1 MNILPALLVTF
12 AAASPDVQVQQ
23 FETAAGLDVVVV
35 PVPGATRV
43 ALRVV
48 VRTGAAQDPWKRDGL
63 AHVLEHLIFHG
74 TYDFSGSDL
83 EDLIGV
89 EGATYN
95 AFTSPDDTQYQL
107 EAPKAAWPELAG
119 RYLDAVTNPALT
131 LSTLDR
137 ELGVVDVEAQLF
149 SARGLPWLAD
159 LVLFPGN
166 RGGPVVIGS
175 TSTRWQLT
183 FRDLTEFYAQH
194 YVPNNATFLVVG
206 DVSKAHVEQLLA
218 EHVHWP
224 PQPDVEAPR
233 LAAMDLNVPVSQS
246 VPGPLTGVI
255 FGYHV
260 PDLDDLSCEALS
272 RLLELRLTSQI
283 IAEDALASRVTVSCT
298 SMRGHRLL
306 LATTISGSFQGA
318 LLPDLLDQTFQSA
331 ASSPTSGKEA
341 ALIRRREEAQLRAAW
356 ADPGAL
362 ANRLHVALLRGP
374 GPARTATLQAMLRA
388 TRPSPGALQRA
399 AQDAFMPDRRILV
412 HLTPFER

>member
-1 MNILPALLVTF
+1 MIIGSALLMTL
-12 AAASPDVQVQQ
+12 AAAAPSLQAEQ
-23 FETAAGLDVVVV
+23 FDTADGLDVVLVQ
-35 PVPGATRV
+35 VPGATRV

-48 VRTGAAQDPWKRDGL
+48 VRSGAAQDPWKRNGL

-74 TYDFSGSDL
+74 TYDLGGDDL
-83 EDLIGV
+83 QDLIEV

-107 EAPKAAWPELAG
+107 EAPKGAWLALAG
-119 RYLDAVTNPALT
+119 RYLDAVTNPAVT
-131 LSTLDR
+131 LSTLDK
-137 ELGVVDVEAQLF
+137 ELGVVDVEAQMF
-149 SARGLPWLAD
+149 SARGLHWLAD

-166 RGGPVVIGS
+166 RGGPPVIGS
-175 TSTRWQLT
+175 TNTRWQLT

-194 YVPNNATFLVVG
+194 YVPNNTTFMVVG
-206 DVSKAHVEQLLA
+206 DVSKAQVELLLS

-224 PQPDVEAPR
+224 PQPDVEAPQ

-260 PDLDDLSCEALS
+260 PELDAPSCEALS
-272 RLLELRLTSQI
+272 RLLELRLTSEI
-283 IAEDALASRVTVSCT
+283 IAEDALASQVSVRCT
-298 SMRGHRLL
+298 SLRGHRLL

-318 LLPDLLDQTFQSA
+318 VLPDLVEETFASA
-331 ASSPTSGKEA
+331 ASTPTSGKEV
-341 ALIRRREEAQLRAAW
+341 ALIRRREDAQLRAAW

-362 ANRLHVALLRGP
+362 ANRLHPALLRSGP
-374 GPARTATLQAMLRA
+374 ERTATLQALLHPS
-388 TRPSPGALQRA
+388 RPSPAALQRA
-399 AQDAFMPDRRILV
+399 ARDAFKPERRILV